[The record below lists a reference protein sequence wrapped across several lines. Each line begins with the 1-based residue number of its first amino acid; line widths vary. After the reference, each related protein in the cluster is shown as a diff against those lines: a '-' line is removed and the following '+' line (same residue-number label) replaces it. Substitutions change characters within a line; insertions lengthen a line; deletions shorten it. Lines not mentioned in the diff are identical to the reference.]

1 MGKSFSTTFTKAII
15 MDTENTMK
23 VHVTVMLIMILQKHW
38 TLTFAG
44 SAYPPEKR
52 EPTTKWAEFPAETS
66 HGPQ

>member
-1 MGKSFSTTFTKAII
+1 